1 VGGSERRAAGA
12 AGPGRVAAARF
23 RPRGQDDLAPSGTVA
38 RIRANLAAIRA
49 LRAIQAEGRPA
60 TPGEQAV
67 LARWS
72 GWGAVPGAFDEARTE
87 LAWAREEMA
96 ALLSPAEMAAAAR
109 NTLNAHY
116 TDAALAT
123 EIWAGV
129 QRLGFT
135 GGAVLEPGCG
145 SGNFIGLAPAG
156 ARVTGVEL
164 EPATAGIAAALYPDA
179 TILSESFADTRAPEG
194 SFDLAIGNVPFGA
207 FSLADRRHNAG
218 SHSIHNH
225 FIIKAL
231 RLVRP
236 GGLVAVVTSRY
247 TMDSRN
253 PAARREIASLADL
266 AGAVRLPSG
275 AHQRAAGTAVVTDL
289 LIFRR
294 REPGRAPD
302 PTAWE
307 QVQAI
312 EIDNVPVEV
321 NEYFLT
327 RPETVL
333 GELRVTRGA
342 YSDHDLTV
350 AASGDTTAALA
361 RALAGIADDAKA
373 RGLAWT
379 PPQEF
384 AGQAPQAAEP
394 AWSRQPD
401 GYLTARRDGS
411 FTQVTDGREI
421 PFPVPD
427 SQGAEL
433 RALLGLRDA
442 VTALLESEAAS
453 LDDTPE
459 LADMRRALNSR
470 YDAYAAAWG
479 PVNRFSWRRT
489 GRTDP
494 DTGEEALA
502 RIRPPQGGFRGDPYA
517 PLVQALEDFDP
528 VSQAAAKA
536 AIFTVRV
543 VAPRN
548 PRLGA
553 DTPADALAICLDVT
567 GKADL
572 RAIARLLGT
581 SEEQARED
589 LGTLVFD
596 DPETGQLVPAAE
608 YLSGQVRR
616 KLEMAEQAAASDPRY
631 MVNAAEL
638 RRVVPEDLLPSEIE
652 ARMGAAWISAAYVED
667 FLREILDDSKLRV
680 EHPGGQVWTVR
691 GDRHTVLATSTWGTA
706 RYPAPAL
713 AQAVLEQRRIE
724 VRDETPDKTWVLNLE
739 DTIAAQEQAA
749 KMVGRFGEWAWEE
762 PARAGQLAAA
772 YNWAFNDIRLR
783 SYDDAQLS
791 LPGLA
796 MSFEPRPHQVA
807 AVARIIAEPAVLLAH
822 EVGAGKTAEMVMGA
836 MELRRLGLAAKPAI
850 IIPNHMLEQF
860 AREALQLYPQA
871 AILLTQREDLQAG
884 RRHQFVARCATG
896 NWDIVIMSRSA
907 FERIPMSA
915 AVQRQYME
923 AELDRMREFITA
935 SKAGDGLTVKRLEG
949 ALLRA
954 EERLKRKLDSA
965 KDPGIT
971 FEATGIDYLFVDEAH
986 GYKNLRTPSNIP
998 DAAIDGSGRA
1008 SDLDMKISYLRA
1020 RNGARVVTFA
1030 TATPIANSI
1039 TEAHVMQRYLRPDLL
1054 ASAGIADFDSW
1065 AATFGQT
1072 VTQIEMAPEGGDSFR
1087 QSTRFAR
1094 FTNVPEMLRR
1104 WHLSADIKTAEDLK
1118 LPVPALAPRPGD
1130 GQQAPETVVVMP
1142 SDAQAAIMAEL
1153 GERADDIRSRRVR
1166 PEEDNMLKVCSDGR
1180 KAALDLRL
1188 VGRPM
1193 DVPGKIG
1200 AAADRIAGL
1209 WGAHRDDA
1217 YPGPGGLRSPVRGSL
1232 QLVFCD
1238 IGTPGEDWNVYEEL
1252 RDQLVLRGLPRG
1264 MIRFVHDAKSDRDK
1278 GELFAACRAGAVAVL
1293 IGSTEK
1299 MGVGTNVQL
1308 RAIALHHLDCP
1319 WRPADV
1325 AQREGRILRQG
1336 NHNPQVQIIR
1346 YVTERSFDGY
1356 MWQTV
1361 ERKARFIAQVMRGKL
1376 DVREIEDIGDAA
1388 LSYNEVKALA
1398 TGNPLLMEKAEAD
1411 ADLTRLERAQRAWNR
1426 NLDTLAHKVHAS
1438 NEQATALQATVAGID
1453 AAIARRR
1460 DTRGDAFTMTV
1471 AATRHTRRADA
1482 GEHLRT
1488 LIAEQDQALTRSGHK
1503 RLAQPLGELGGFL
1516 VHVTTEHVLAS
1527 VHVIIELR
1535 GAPGTE
1541 IRMTPAELAAADPG
1555 RLIVRLEG
1563 RLTGLEALKEK
1574 TLAEISRLT
1583 AEADHA
1589 RDDLRKPFPQAGKLT
1604 AARERAQQIDDQL
1617 SRAAAPDRPDPG
1629 RPAAAMPDWVPEAL
1643 RNPDDPRWLA
1653 AAAMHDASVMAG
1665 TPGAAVTVI
1674 GHPESSKAAET
1685 LQRDFPDGNPLAEL
1699 TAPQP
1704 SAPKPPSQAA
1714 IRPVRRT

>member
-1 VGGSERRAAGA
+1 VGGRERRAEGA
-12 AGPGRVAAARF
+12 AGPGRVAARF
-23 RPRGQDDLAPSGTVA
+23 RPRGQDDLAPSGHVA

-49 LRAIQAEGRPA
+49 LRAIQADGRPA
-60 TPGEQAV
+60 TADEQAIM
-67 LARWS
+67 ARWS
-72 GWGAVPGAFDEARTE
+72 GWGAVPEAFDAGRAD

-96 ALLSPAEMAAAAR
+96 ALLSPEEMAAAAR

-116 TDAALAT
+116 TDAALAA
-123 EIWAGV
+123 EVWAGV

-135 GGAVLEPGCG
+135 GGSVLEPGCG

-179 TILSESFADTRAPEG
+179 VIWNESFAATRAPEG

-207 FSLADRRHNAG
+207 FSLTDRRHNTG
-218 SHSIHNH
+218 GHSIHNH
-225 FIIKAL
+225 FIIKSL

-294 REPGRAPD
+294 REPGRDPD
-302 PTAWE
+302 PAAWE
-307 QVQAI
+307 QVQST
-312 EIDNVPVEV
+312 EVDGVLVEV
-321 NEYFLT
+321 NEYFLAH
-327 RPETVL
+327 PEAVL

-342 YSDHDLTV
+342 YSDHDLAV
-350 AASGDTTAALA
+350 VASGDTTAALA
-361 RALAGIADDAKA
+361 RALAGIADRAKA
-373 RGLAWT
+373 TGLAWT
-379 PPQEF
+379 PAQEQP
-384 AGQAPQAAEP
+384 GQAATAAEP
-394 AWSRQPD
+394 AWSRHPD
-401 GYLTARRDGS
+401 GYLTARRDGT
-411 FTQVTDGREI
+411 FAQVADGREV
-421 PFPVPD
+421 PFPVRD

-433 RALLGLRDA
+433 RSLIGLRDA
-442 VTALLESEAAS
+442 VTGLLDAEAAS
-453 LDDTPE
+453 SDDTPE
-459 LADMRRALNSR
+459 LDTMRRALNAR

-494 DTGEEALA
+494 GTGEEALA
-502 RIRPPQGGFRGDPYA
+502 RARPPQGGFRSDPYA
-517 PLVQALEDFDP
+517 PMVEALEDFDP
-528 VSQAAAKA
+528 VSQTAVKA
-536 AIFTVRV
+536 AIFSGRV
-543 VAPRN
+543 VAHRN

-553 DTPADALAICLDVT
+553 DDPADALAICLDAA

-581 SEEQARED
+581 TEEQARED

-596 DPETGQLVPAAE
+596 DPATGQLVPAAE
-608 YLSGQVRR
+608 YLSGQVRL
-616 KLEMAEQAAASDPRY
+616 KLEAAERAAADDPRY
-631 MVNAAEL
+631 AVNAAEL
-638 RRVVPEDLLPSEIE
+638 RKVIPDDLLPSEIE
-652 ARMGAAWISAAYVED
+652 ARLGAAWISASHVRD
-667 FLREILDDSKLRV
+667 FLREILDDSTLKV

-691 GDRHTVLATSTWGTA
+691 GDRHTVLATSTWGTG

-713 AQAVLEQRRIE
+713 AQAILEQRRIE
-724 VRDETPDKTWVLNLE
+724 VRDETAGKTWVLNLE

-749 KMVGRFGEWAWEE
+749 KLAGRFSEWAWED
-762 PARAGQLAAA
+762 PARAAELAVA
-772 YNWAFNDIRLR
+772 YNRAFNDVRLR

-836 MELRRLGLAAKPAI
+836 MELRRLGLVTKPAI
-850 IIPNHMLEQF
+850 IVPNHMLEQF

-871 AILLTQREDLQAG
+871 AILVTQREDLQAG
-884 RRHQFVARCATG
+884 RRHQFIARCATG
-896 NWDIVIMSRSA
+896 NWDIVIMSRSG

-915 AVQRQYME
+915 DVQAGYMK
-923 AELDRMREFITA
+923 AELDRMRDFITA
-935 SKAGDGLTVKRLEG
+935 SKEGDGLTVKRLEG

-954 EERLKRKLDSA
+954 EERIKQKLDAA

-971 FEATGIDYLFVDEAH
+971 FEATGIDYLLVDEAH

-998 DAAIDGSGRA
+998 DAAIDGSARA
-1008 SDLDMKISYLRA
+1008 SDLDMKISYLRS

-1039 TEAHVMQRYLRPDLL
+1039 TEAHVIQRYLRPDLL
-1054 ASAGIADFDSW
+1054 EAAGVRDFDSW

-1104 WHLSADIKTAEDLK
+1104 WHLSADIKTADDLK
-1118 LPVPALAPRPGD
+1118 LPVPALAARPAD
-1130 GQQAPETVVVMP
+1130 GQRAPETVVVMP
-1142 SDAQAAIMAEL
+1142 SDAQVAIMGEL
-1153 GERADDIRSRRVR
+1153 GDRADDIRNRRVR

-1188 VGRPM
+1188 LGQHM
-1193 DVPGKIG
+1193 EVPGKIG
-1200 AAADRIAGL
+1200 AAAGRIAGL
-1209 WGAHRDDA
+1209 WRQHRDDA
-1217 YPGPGGLRSPVRGSL
+1217 YPGRNGRESPVRGSL

-1238 IGTPGEDWNVYEEL
+1238 IGTPGDDWNVYEEL
-1252 RDQLVLRGLPRG
+1252 RDQLVLRGIPRE
-1264 MIRFVHDAKSDRDK
+1264 MVRFVHEAKSDRDK
-1278 GELFAACRAGAVAVL
+1278 GELFAACRAGSIAVL
-1293 IGSTEK
+1293 VGSTEK

-1336 NHNPQVQIIR
+1336 NCNPEVQILR

-1411 ADLTRLERAQRAWNR
+1411 ADLTRLDRAERAWHR
-1426 NLDTLAHKVHAS
+1426 NLDALAHKVNAS
-1438 NEQATALQATVAGID
+1438 NEKVTALEATAAEID

-1471 AATRHTRRADA
+1471 ATTRHTRRQDA
-1482 GEHLRT
+1482 AEHLKA
-1488 LIAEQDQALTRSGHK
+1488 LIAEQDQALTRSGHR
-1503 RLAQPLGELGGFL
+1503 RLTQPLGELGGFPL
-1516 VHVTTEHVLAS
+1516 TVTTEHILATAS
-1527 VHVIIELR
+1527 VTIQLG

-1541 IRMTPAELAAADPG
+1541 IRMTPAEVATVDPG
-1555 RLIVRLEG
+1555 KLIVRLEG
-1563 RLTGLEALKEK
+1563 RLAGMEALKAK
-1574 TLAEISRLT
+1574 TLAEISRLAT
-1583 AEADHA
+1583 EADHA
-1589 RDDLRKPFPQAGKLT
+1589 RDDLRKPFPQAGKLA
-1604 AARERAQQIDDQL
+1604 AARDRAQQVDAQL
-1617 SRAAAPDRPDPG
+1617 NRAAAPAKPG
-1629 RPAAAMPDWVPEAL
+1629 PGSPAAAPPDWVPEAL
-1643 RNPDDPRWLA
+1643 RNPGDPRWLA
-1653 AAAMHDASVMAG
+1653 AAAVHDAAVMAG
-1665 TPGAAVTVI
+1665 IPGMAVAVITHPELPTAAGAA
-1674 GHPESSKAAET
+1674 
-1685 LQRDFPDGNPLAEL
+1685 RCDFPEANPLARPAAGQPL
-1699 TAPQP
+1699 ATRPACQAPHQP
-1704 SAPKPPSQAA
+1704 SP
-1714 IRPVRRT
+1714 RP